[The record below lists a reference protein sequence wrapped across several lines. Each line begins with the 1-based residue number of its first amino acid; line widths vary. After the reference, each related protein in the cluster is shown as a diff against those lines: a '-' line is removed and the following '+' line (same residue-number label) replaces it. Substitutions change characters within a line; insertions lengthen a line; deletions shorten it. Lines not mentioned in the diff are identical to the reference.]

1 MRFSNLS
8 ASLFILPAALLFGLF
23 VLYPTA
29 SGLAMSFTNAQG
41 VAGGNFVG
49 ADNYLRLAHDL
60 NFKDA
65 LRNTLLFALV
75 IVVVQN
81 LLGLA
86 VASWMRNQPAVR
98 NVARAGLLLGKA
110 LSFCIGLLISTVE
123 CFTRW
128 PRLTYRIPGPPVWLA
143 GR

>member
-8 ASLFILPAALLFGLF
+8 ASLFIVPAALLFGVF

-65 LRNTLLFALV
+65 LKA
-75 IVVVQN
+75 
-81 LLGLA
+81 A
-86 VASWMRNQPAVR
+86 K
-98 NVARAGLLLGKA
+98 GK
-110 LSFCIGLLISTVE
+110 
-123 CFTRW
+123 
-128 PRLTYRIPGPPVWLA
+128 
-143 GR
+143 